1 MIYILTSL
9 RFDVSIPDSFLYDVS
24 TEIDKTLKIF
34 QLSRALSIF
43 RVNNVF
49 IYHDKLLNAS
59 KNDLQLMV
67 TILEYLDTPQY
78 LRRKLYPKLEILKN
92 VGKLHPIRSHH
103 HKDRLEIR
111 EIKSG
116 EIRVGVV
123 EKRREAYFVDVGLSI
138 PIQYDGKFK
147 QNGRKVN
154 VKLLRHKNYINAV
167 DIEKNEITEL
177 YWGYNLHQIRDLKKI
192 MDRFPLSNI
201 ILTSRRSKY
210 FNPFE
215 NEFSKLNSLLGN
227 NSILVV
233 FGSPKFGLNSIL
245 SKEQMNISK
254 YYSYNFFPNQGT
266 QTVRLEESIYG
277 VLSIL
282 NICLIS
288 P

>member
-111 EIKSG
+111 EVKSG

-123 EKRREAYFVDVGLSI
+123 EKRRDAYFVDVGLSI

-147 QNGRKVN
+147 HNGRKVN
-154 VKLLRHKNYINAV
+154 VKLLRHKNYLNAI

-177 YWGYNLHQIRDLKKI
+177 YWGYNLHQIRDLKNI
-192 MDRFPLSNI
+192 MDKFPLSNI
-201 ILTSRRSKY
+201 ILTSRHSKT

-215 NEFSKLNSLLGN
+215 NEFSKLNGLLGN

-282 NICLIS
+282 NVCFFS

>member
-24 TEIDKTLKIF
+24 TEIDKTMKIF

-43 RVNNVF
+43 RVNNVY
-49 IYHDKLLNAS
+49 IYHDKLLNAN
-59 KNDLQLMV
+59 KNDLQFMV

-111 EIKSG
+111 EVKTG

-123 EKRREAYFVDVGLSI
+123 EKRRDAYFVDVGLSI
-138 PIQYDGKFK
+138 PIQYDGKFRHD
-147 QNGRKVN
+147 GRKVN
-154 VKLLRHKNYINAV
+154 VKLLRHKNYISAI

-177 YWGYNLHQIRDLKKI
+177 YWGYNLHQIRDLKNIIDK
-192 MDRFPLSNI
+192 FPISNI
-201 ILTSRRSKY
+201 ILTSKHSKY
-210 FNPFE
+210 FKPSE
-215 NEFSKLNSLLGN
+215 NEFSKLNSFLGN

-245 SKEQMNISK
+245 SKEKMNISK

-282 NICLIS
+282 NICLLF